1 MISREDSSLVD
12 YALYLCFMVR
22 LKLMFVKREGSDGKP
37 QDSPYSRISRQGP
50 PCSINLAPGSLGI

>member
-1 MISREDSSLVD
+1 MISTEDPSLVD

-37 QDSPYSRISRQGP
+37 YYRIYRIFVLVDKDHLVQ
-50 PCSINLAPGSLGI
+50 